1 MTAPPPARTLDF
13 GASTTASLLVK
24 MTITFGI
31 SERRDQMITFS
42 LFEKL
47 MRDEM
52 PQNQGELDAALLVDD
67 KKEHLINNLASS
79 WIYEK
84 LVTNVRMSDKITDTN
99 IEYSHLYSTASLLP
113 HWGTIYATRNRI
125 GTCIIISSQSTTNA
139 LLGSSIVV
147 QQQHARH

>member
-13 GASTTASLLVK
+13 GASAATASLLVK
-24 MTITFGI
+24 MTITFGV

-47 MRDEM
+47 MKEEM
-52 PQNQGELDAALLVDD
+52 PQNQGELDATLLVDD

-84 LVTNVRMSDKITDTN
+84 LVTNVRLSDKKSLTRRSILTPVLNLITTSTLGHNPCYRIDT
-99 IEYSHLYSTASLLP
+99 H
-113 HWGTIYATRNRI
+113 RI
-125 GTCIIISSQSTTNA
+125 TSSQSATGA
-139 LLGSSIVV
+139 LFRSLIVV
-147 QQQHARH
+147 